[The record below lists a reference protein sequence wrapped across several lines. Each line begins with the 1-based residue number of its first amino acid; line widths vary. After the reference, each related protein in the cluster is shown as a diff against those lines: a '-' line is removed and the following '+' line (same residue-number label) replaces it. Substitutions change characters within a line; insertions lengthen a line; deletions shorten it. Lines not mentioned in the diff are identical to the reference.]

1 MSIDNF
7 QAIHTSLLGWYD
19 RHQRQL
25 PWRATSTQQ
34 PNPYHVLLSEVMLQ
48 QTTVATVIDYF
59 NRFITRWPSLS
70 DLATAGRDELYH
82 QWQGLGYYSRARNLH
97 ACITTITKS
106 HAGQIPKTPEQLIQ
120 LPGIGPYTAA
130 SIAAIA
136 YDYPVV
142 PVDGNVTR
150 VLARLL
156 AIATPLPKLKN
167 EVFKL
172 AGHLTPE
179 RAGDFAQSLMDLG
192 ATICKPTTPLCAQ
205 CPLNHTCQSFR
216 ENQQH
221 IIPVKAPKI
230 QKPTCYTYAFWCQ
243 DQNGL
248 VCLSRR
254 PETGLL
260 ANMVGLPTCDWV
272 ETPDLLPPINPQWIQ
287 IPGTIK
293 HTFTHFHL
301 KVDCFITQTTEYP
314 ITFKTK
320 PGNFKDYPI
329 PTLMKKAIDKC
340 QAALAGN

>member
-1 MSIDNF
+1 MTINNF
-7 QAIHTSLLGWYD
+7 QALHTSLLGWYD
-19 RHQRQL
+19 RHQRHL
-25 PWRATSTQQ
+25 PWRALPEQQ

-70 DLATAGRDELYH
+70 DLATADRDELYH

-97 ACITTITKS
+97 ACITTLTKN
-106 HAGQIPKTPEQLIQ
+106 HTGQIPKTPEQLIQ
-120 LPGIGPYTAA
+120 LPGIGSYTAA

-136 YDYPVV
+136 YDYPIV

-156 AIATPLPKLKN
+156 AISTPLPKLKN

-172 AGHLTPE
+172 VAPLSPE

-192 ATICKPTTPLCAQ
+192 ATICKPTMPLCTQ
-205 CPLNHTCQSFR
+205 CPLNHICQSFQK
-216 ENQQH
+216 NQHH
-221 IIPVKAPKI
+221 IIPIKAPKT
-230 QKPTCYTYAFWCQ
+230 QKPTRYTYAFWQQ

-272 ETPDLLPPINPQWIQ
+272 ETPDLLPPINPQWIP

-301 KVDCFITQTTEYP
+301 KVDCFIIQTTEYP
-314 ITFKTK
+314 ITFKVK
-320 PGNFKDYPI
+320 PENFRDYPI

-340 QAALAGN
+340 QKALNAN